1 MKFSYRKPAIVHLFI
16 IFLTGYVIAALLVD
30 LFFKLPPEVSRM
42 LAIIDDLICVFFLS
56 EFVFSFVKA
65 KNKLKFMRWGWI
77 DLLSS
82 IPVYHFLSAGKTVFA
97 IVRILRIFRAYRSI
111 RILIKYVFKNKIKG
125 TFQSAALFAVLC
137 IIFSSI
143 AILQVEKAPN
153 SNIHSAEDALWWSLV
168 TITTVGYG
176 DLYPVTALGR
186 LIGAVLI
193 IVGVALF
200 GIFTGYIA
208 SWFTNIGHQEKLLH
222 EKKHYREI
230 EQEEVAAMENE
241 SDN

>member
-16 IFLTGYVIAALLVD
+16 IILTGYVIAALLVD
-30 LFFKLPPEVSRM
+30 LFFRLPPEVSRM
-42 LAIIDDLICVFFLS
+42 LAIIDDLICVFFLA
-56 EFVFSFVKA
+56 EFIFSFVKA
-65 KNKLKFMRWGWI
+65 KSKLRFMKWGWI

-82 IPVYHFLSAGKTVFA
+82 IPVYHFLSAGPIFA

-111 RILIKYVFKNKIKG
+111 RILVKYVFKDKIKG
-125 TFQSAALFAVLC
+125 TFHSAALFAVVC

-143 AILQVEKAPN
+143 AILQVEKAAN
-153 SNIHSAEDALWWSLV
+153 SNIKSAEDALWWSLV

-176 DLYPVTALGR
+176 DLYPVTSLGR

-200 GIFTGYIA
+200 GIFTGYVA
-208 SWFTNIGHQEKLLH
+208 SWFTNIGHQEKLLQ
-222 EKKHYREI
+222 EKKLHRE
-230 EQEEVAAMENE
+230 EAKEESAEMVE
-241 SDN
+241 